1 MPTTPIASG
10 TTTTTTKQRGT
21 RLRRAI
27 FVFAALA
34 SLALLAAAC
43 GGSSADPAAKS
54 GSTATHSHSSTQGG
68 GVVTRPGPRSGS
80 GSGNESVGGTF
91 TLAFAK
97 CMRAHGVAEFPNP
110 DGQGGQLGP
119 GSGINPA
126 SPAFEAA
133 INGPCRPL
141 APPAWVSS
149 GTVSK
154 GGGS

>member
-1 MPTTPIASG
+1 MLVLVT
-10 TTTTTTKQRGT
+10 
-21 RLRRAI
+21 
-27 FVFAALA
+27 LA
-34 SLALLAAAC
+34 SLAFLAAAC

-68 GVVTRPGPRSGS
+68 GVVTRPGQGSGS
-80 GSGNESVGGTF
+80 GSGQESVGTF
-91 TLAFAK
+91 TLAFAQ
-97 CMRAHGVAEFPNP
+97 CMRAHGVANFPNP
-110 DGQGGQLGP
+110 NGHGGQLGP

-133 INGPCRPL
+133 INGPCRSL